1 MTDSND
7 DKTISATGK
16 KTLTLKPSGM
26 SQGTVRQDMGRGRT
40 KAVVVETRKRRPMRP
55 EDEKPM
61 TPAPVAPV
69 RTPEPAPAPVQARP
83 QQSAPA
89 PRIQQPGGQNNQR
102 PQQTSQ
108 RPQQSYQPQRQQDR
122 PRPVVLNHL
131 SPEEMD
137 ARRRALADAQARDA
151 QDAIRRAEEE
161 KRRAA
166 EEAVRQAAEAEEA
179 KLRAAEEAV
188 RQAEAAAA
196 ALAEPPA
203 APAVEA
209 RVETPRPQQP
219 AAAPAAR
226 RPETA
231 PSPSTARPAPGAPAG
246 VRGRR
251 NEGEEEDR
259 GASRSGPVRG
269 RPVRPE
275 PAKPV
280 TTRPK
285 SEEDRRRG
293 KLTVTTANVDDDGNA
308 RGRSL
313 SAMRRR
319 QEKFRRSQMQE
330 TREKITRE
338 VVLPET
344 ITIQEL
350 SQRMS
355 ERAVDVIK
363 YLMKEGQMMKP
374 GDVID
379 ADLAELIAGEFG
391 HTVRRVSE
399 SDVELGIFNV
409 SDEQGELVSR
419 PPVVTIMGHVDH
431 GKTSLLDAIRHA
443 NVVSGEAG
451 GITQHIGAYQVEQN
465 GQKITFIDTPGHAA
479 FTAMRARGAQ
489 ATDIAILVVAAD
501 DSVMPQT
508 IESINHAKAA
518 GVPIIVAINKVDK
531 HEADPQKVRN
541 QLLQHE
547 VFVESMGGEVL
558 DVEVS
563 AKTGKNL
570 DKLLEAILLQAEILD
585 LKANP
590 NRTAEGTVIE
600 AQLDRGRGAVAT
612 VLVQKGTLRPGQ
624 IIVAGDVWGRVRALV
639 TDKGDHVK
647 EASPATP
654 VEVLG
659 LSGTP
664 QAGDKFAVVENE
676 SRAREISEYR
686 QRLARDKAAAR
697 LSGQRGS
704 LEQMMT
710 QLQSTGVKEF
720 PLVIKGDVQG
730 SIEAIAGAL
739 DKLGTDEV
747 RARIVHSGA
756 GGITESDISLAEAS
770 NAAIIGFNVRANA
783 QARQFA
789 EREGIEIRYY
799 NIIYDLVDDVKA
811 AMSGLLSPE
820 RRETFIGNA
829 EILEVFNITKVGK
842 VAGCRVV
849 EGKVERGAG
858 VRLIRDNVVVHEGKL
873 KTLKRFK
880 DEVSEVPMGQECG
893 MAFENYED
901 MRVGDVIECFRVE
914 HITRTL

>member
-7 DKTISATGK
+7 DKTLGAK
-16 KTLTLKPSGM
+16 KTLTLKPSGI

-55 EDEKPM
+55 EDDRPA
-61 TPAPVAPV
+61 TPAPAAAP
-69 RTPEPAPAPVQARP
+69 RAAESAPAQ
-83 QQSAPA
+83 APA
-89 PRIQQPGGQNNQR
+89 PRIQKPGGQ
-102 PQQTSQ
+102 PP
-108 RPQQSYQPQRQQDR
+108 RPQQSASQAPRQQDR

-137 ARRRALADAQARDA
+137 ARRRALALAQVRDA
-151 QDAIRRAEEE
+151 EDAIRRAEEE

-166 EEAVRQAAEAEEA
+166 EEAVRREAEAVEA
-179 KLRAAEEAV
+179 ARRAAEEAARPPAPAEV
-188 RQAEAAAA
+188 PAPEAANVQAEA
-196 ALAEPPA
+196 
-203 APAVEA
+203 
-209 RVETPRPQQP
+209 PRP
-219 AAAPAAR
+219 ASAV
-226 RPETA
+226 RPETSV
-231 PSPSTARPAPGAPAG
+231 PTPARPAPAG
-246 VRGRR
+246 VTPVVRGRR
-251 NEGEEEDR
+251 PEGEEEERGSPR
-259 GASRSGPVRG
+259 GAPARG
-269 RPVRPE
+269 RVVRPE

-285 SEEDRRRG
+285 TEEERRRG
-293 KLTVTTANVDDDGNA
+293 KLTITTANVDDDGNA

-330 TREKITRE
+330 TREKVMRE
-338 VVLPET
+338 VILPET

-363 YLMKEGQMMKP
+363 FLMKEGQMMKP

-391 HTVRRVSE
+391 HTVKRVSE

-409 SDEQGELVSR
+409 TDDEGEQVSR

-443 NVVSGEAG
+443 NVVAGEAG

-531 HEADPQKVRN
+531 PTADPQKVRT

-563 AKTGKNL
+563 AKNHTNL

-600 AQLDRGRGAVAT
+600 AQLDRGRGSVAT
-612 VLVQKGTLRPGQ
+612 VLVQKGTLKPGQ

-639 TDKGDHVK
+639 DDKSEHVK
-647 EASPATP
+647 EAGPATP

-676 SRAREISEYR
+676 ARAREISEYR

-697 LSGQRGS
+697 HSGQRGS
-704 LEQMMT
+704 LEQMMS
-710 QLQSTGVKEF
+710 QLQTAGVKEF
-720 PLVIKGDVQG
+720 PLVVKGDVQG

-747 RARIVHSGA
+747 RARIVHSAA

-770 NAAIIGFNVRANA
+770 GAAIIGFNVRANA
-783 QARQFA
+783 QARTLA
-789 EREGIEIRYY
+789 ERQGIEIRYY

-820 RRETFIGNA
+820 RRETFLGNA

-842 VAGCRVV
+842 VAGCRVT
-849 EGKVERGAG
+849 EGKVERGVG
-858 VRLIRDNVVVHEGKL
+858 VRLIRDNVVIHEGKL

-880 DEVSEVPMGQECG
+880 DEVSEVHSGQECG

-901 MRVGDVIECFRVE
+901 IRAGDTIECFRVE